1 MAGIGKAKIARAR
14 EKHFLVRKKTQF
26 EECASRVCMD
36 VVACKLVVRP
46 EVGKPGV
53 PFNVAEPGALRP
65 ESRGRPSILFAV

>member
-46 EVGKPGV
+46 EWASPACRSMSLNLG
-53 PFNVAEPGALRP
+53 
-65 ESRGRPSILFAV
+65 LFDPRAAAAHPYSSP